1 MRKWKN
7 GLLMLAVVMC
17 LGMFFKLPVYA
28 SADTSERIDFS
39 KNGTGTL
46 TIRYETIETT
56 DDEGNII
63 PGTGVPE
70 AEFTIYLV
78 EELVEDNGVQKL
90 QWASGFEDCTVS
102 LQNLSNSQ
110 QNQAAK
116 KLEAFVRKNHIQ
128 GRTWR
133 TDDKGYVKFT
143 NLTFGTYL
151 VVLTDVPEDYGTI
164 DPFLISVPLEKN
176 GTIKYDVVAIPKTGE
191 FPLLEPESYP
201 PAEPET
207 PVTPPPPSEPEK
219 VPEKLP
225 QTGPARW
232 IIPLLFV
239 CSLVVFASGW
249 ILLKKKPGKFLMFG
263 GVLLFAAMIGVT
275 VYQNYTER
283 VSEDAA
289 ADLLAAYEAGIGLED
304 AIVRP
309 SGIDADDMDYVVI
322 DEAELIG
329 TISIPAIDI
338 TLPVIKDCT
347 SSGLKKA
354 PCRYKGNAEE
364 SSMIIAAHNYGR
376 HFGKISLLRAG
387 DEVTFTDVDGVE
399 YCYEVQG
406 TETLGAYDVE
416 QMLSGDWDLTLFTCT
431 YGGQNRI
438 TVRCSLKE

>member
-28 SADTSERIDFS
+28 AADTSERIDFS

-143 NLTFGTYL
+143 NLTFGIYL